1 MAGSVNRIL
10 VLAPHADD
18 EVLGVGGTIARH
30 VAEGAEVHIAI
41 VTNASIG
48 APELFSAETIAR
60 VREEARAA
68 HALLG
73 VARTWFEDLP
83 APRLDTEPCYRIAQV
98 LGRLFREIA
107 PRELYIPFRG
117 DLHVDH
123 RALFTAALVAAR
135 PTPGQP
141 VRSIL
146 AYETLSETEWAAP
159 FGDDTFIP
167 TVFNDISSHLDQKL
181 RALTCFESQMRPF
194 PNSRSLEAVRALAML
209 RGATVNCAAA
219 EAFHLIRDIR

>member
-1 MAGSVNRIL
+1 MASTAKRVL
-10 VLAPHADD
+10 VLAPHPDD
-18 EVLGVGGTIARH
+18 EILGAGGTIARL
-30 VAEGAEVHIAI
+30 VAEGAEVHAAV

-48 APELFSAETIAR
+48 APELFSAEAMAR
-60 VREEARAA
+60 VRDEARAA

-73 VARTWFEDLP
+73 VKQTWFEDLP

-98 LGRLFREIA
+98 LGRLFKEIA
-107 PRELYIPFRG
+107 PGELYIPFRG

-135 PTPGQP
+135 PLPGQP
-141 VRSIL
+141 VRKIL

-167 TVFNDISSHLDQKL
+167 TVFNDVSAYLELKL
-181 RALTCFESQMRPF
+181 RALSCFQSQMRPF

-209 RGATVNCAAA
+209 RGATVGCAAA
-219 EAFHLIRDIR
+219 EAFHLVRDIR